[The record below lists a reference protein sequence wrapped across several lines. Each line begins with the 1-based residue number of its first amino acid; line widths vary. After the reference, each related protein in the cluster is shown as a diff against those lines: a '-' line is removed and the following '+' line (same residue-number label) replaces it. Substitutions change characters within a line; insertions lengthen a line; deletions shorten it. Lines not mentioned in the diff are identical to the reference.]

1 MQTVIFI
8 ISAVVVYLLTARILK
23 VIETNRSEPLPNR
36 QIIFFIVF
44 FALIL
49 LSFELLKLFFATQAW
64 VRQ

>member
-8 ISAVVVYLLTARILK
+8 ISAVVIYLLTAQILK

-36 QIIFFIVF
+36 QIIFFIIF

-49 LSFELLKLFFATQAW
+49 LSFELLKLFFATQA
-64 VRQ
+64 